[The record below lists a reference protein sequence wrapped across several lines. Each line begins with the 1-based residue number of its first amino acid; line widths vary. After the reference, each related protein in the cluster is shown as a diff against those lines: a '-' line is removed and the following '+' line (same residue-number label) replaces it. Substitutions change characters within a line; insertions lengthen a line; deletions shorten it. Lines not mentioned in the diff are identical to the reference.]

1 MRIALACATLV
12 ASVHVAAPVPARAA
26 AHYNLAARKR
36 AAKYGAYSPVALTD
50 YGLAAGVLTN
60 DSAGTSYAYY
70 SDGKFFGEADFCG
83 MIGAPGETGL
93 TGISLDAAL

>member
-12 ASVHVAAPVPARAA
+12 ASLHVAAPVPARAA
-26 AHYNLAARKR
+26 AHYSLAAQKR

-60 DSAGTSYAYY
+60 DSAGTSYAY
-70 SDGKFFGEADFCG
+70 
-83 MIGAPGETGL
+83 
-93 TGISLDAAL
+93 